1 MWPSSFHFH
10 WRLPHPTL
18 SSNDRLANFRLL
30 GDGYEVNVVWSESRR
45 NLAGEGSEGNSSVV
59 LADEN
64 TRRRDPR
71 TTSII
76 TLADGTSATIITG
89 LGRFHRYPVLRDR
102 CSLVHYIR
110 DFFRG
115 KFHSSTLDTLVYI
128 VNQANPRIL
137 RMCRSTSAAKQIGV
151 GSFSLPGNVWNNI
164 DELETKINSSADTLF
179 DKTPRNSRNIQGG
192 LDSIR
197 LESLRRRDCSAL
209 STLSLRIRVLRWM
222 TITNVSNRSFPPIPT
237 FCSPL
242 NADLTNRQCASGE
255 VDFNKGNSDPSA
267 RTTAPVSVDIT
278 SGCNIELVLVS
289 APSLIFWVIYAQE
302 RRHSVY
308 AMHLM

>member
-89 LGRFHRYPVLRDR
+89 LGSF
-102 CSLVHYIR
+102 I
-110 DFFRG
+110 
-115 KFHSSTLDTLVYI
+115 
-128 VNQANPRIL
+128 
-137 RMCRSTSAAKQIGV
+137 QIGV